1 MPQALRIYNR
11 AKVVNFMNTGTTDN
25 PVYTRMQGFTSGGK
39 ELNASTYTRRY
50 IDEEF
55 ERETTTGYS
64 PNIPYTFDR
73 IIGNAVHDKVA
84 KIHDEELTEESC
96 EILTVNTQTGEGFL
110 RTYDINPDSDGTKT
124 DSYSYSGNFHASG
137 KLQKGTSTVSNDG
150 LTATFEAS
158 ASV

>member
-1 MPQALRIYNR
+1 MAEALTIYSR
-11 AKVVNFMNTGTTDN
+11 AKFVNFMNTGTTSS
-25 PVYTRMQGFTSGGK
+25 PVFTRMQGFTSGGK
-39 ELNASTYTRRY
+39 ELNPSTYTRRY

-73 IIGNAVHDKVA
+73 IVGNAVHEKVA
-84 KIHDEELTEESC
+84 KVHDEELIGESC
-96 EILTVNTQTGEGFL
+96 EILIVDTVSGKGYL
-110 RTYDINPDSDGTKT
+110 RTYDINPDNDGTET

-137 KLQKGTSTVSNDG
+137 VLEIGTATVSSDG
-150 LTATFEAS
+150 LTATYTAS